1 MALDLLDAEDSP
13 TVIGRGLAE
22 FELVLLDELG
32 FGLDLTSCA
41 ATGVTEELAYV
52 SPKSGRAVS
61 RGAAEPY
68 LDRLLRLPAF
78 LIDGTAPRDGDI
90 ADALRLTG
98 HFLDL
103 HVWMARN
110 IDPPAMREGLV
121 RLLEG

>member
-1 MALDLLDAEDSP
+1 M
-13 TVIGRGLAE
+13 
-22 FELVLLDELG
+22 
-32 FGLDLTSCA
+32 
-41 ATGVTEELAYV
+41 

-61 RGAAEPY
+61 RAAAEPY

-78 LIDGTAPRDGDI
+78 LIEGTTPQAGDI

-110 IDPPAMREGLV
+110 IDPPAMRDGLV
-121 RLLEG
+121 RLLTD